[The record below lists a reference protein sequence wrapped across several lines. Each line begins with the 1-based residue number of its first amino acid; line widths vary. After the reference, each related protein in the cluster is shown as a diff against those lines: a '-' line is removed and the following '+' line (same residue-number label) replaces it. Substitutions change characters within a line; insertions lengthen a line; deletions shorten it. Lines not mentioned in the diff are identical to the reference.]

1 MLARLTTLTVVF
13 AVFTAT
19 MADAQDRARAFV
31 LDQAAR
37 SVTVLD
43 LPSGNT
49 SATAALEG
57 TPTILL
63 RTPDGKRLLVLD
75 RGQGRQNGTT
85 FEPTTKSAVTI
96 LDAPTLAIQ
105 ARVELGWGLDP
116 AAMLGAAGDRLA
128 VLCPGLE
135 ARKNVE
141 PLPRELVTVDLTA
154 GKVLSRVALPRPATA
169 AFALPDATVAIVL
182 SSYDQQKKAAPTPAE
197 LRFVDLTAGTI
208 AATIPLEGDPGT
220 PLLSPDAAFVYLLD
234 RGNPSGNPQKNVNG
248 KLQIVS
254 VANRAVHAVTDAGS
268 NPRGFVVDERGGQV
282 FLWSDGPPVK
292 GKNEDQRPGELRVLR
307 GDRVGA
313 PIAVSPA
320 PQRLEANADGTA
332 LHVIGRWHVSR
343 VALPALTADPPIRVP
358 GIGHPEMEGLVSA
371 EINRAFV
378 LYGNQL
384 STHDLTTGA
393 ELKGIRTGRT
403 GKQLWLGL
411 QTAGRTELGRIS
423 AERQAIKEGKSYY
436 SYTEYT
442 LKPVRG
448 SLALQPD
455 GKALY
460 VGNSQ
465 TDDFTVVDTNTGEVL
480 DRVAAGGFAIRFMPS
495 AGVALVVSD
504 DKVHVVDLTT
514 RVKQPELVID
524 SKPAFE
530 QVHTSPDAR
539 VAVMQGA
546 EEVLVV
552 DATSGK
558 LTAARKPFNK
568 VVDVDIDWGVP
579 ASPR

>member
-1 MLARLTTLTVVF
+1 MLARLTTLTLVF
-13 AVFTAT
+13 AVLTAT
-19 MADAQDRARAFV
+19 VAGAQDRARAFV

-37 SVTVLD
+37 SLTVLD

-57 TPTILL
+57 TPNILL
-63 RTPDGKRLLVLD
+63 RTPDGERLLVLD

-96 LDAPTLAIQ
+96 LDARTLVIQ
-105 ARVELGWGLDP
+105 ARVELGWGLDSAP
-116 AAMLGAAGDRLA
+116 MLGAAGDRLA

-182 SSYDQQKKAAPTPAE
+182 SSYDQQKKAAPPAE

-208 AATIPLEGDPGT
+208 AAVIPLEGDPGP
-220 PLLSPDAAFVYLLD
+220 PLLSPDAAFVYLLN
-234 RGNPSGNPQKNVNG
+234 RGNPSGNPQRNVNG

-268 NPRGFVVDERGGQV
+268 NPRGFVVDERGRQV

-358 GIGHPEMEGLVSA
+358 GIGHPEMEGLVSPD
-371 EINRAFV
+371 INRAFV

-393 ELKGIRTGRT
+393 EIKGIRTGRT

-465 TDDFTVVDTNTGEVL
+465 TDDFTVVDTHTGEVL
-480 DRVAAGGFAIRFMPS
+480 EKVAAGGFAIRFVPS

-504 DKVHVVDLTT
+504 AKVHVVDLAT
-514 RVKQPELVID
+514 RVKQPELVVD
-524 SKPAFE
+524 PKAAFE

-539 VAVMQGA
+539 MAVVQGA
-546 EEVLVV
+546 GEVLVV

-568 VVDVDIDWGVP
+568 VVDVEIDWGVP
-579 ASPR
+579 ASRR